1 MRLRKSVSETEC
13 SYNQCRKPD
22 QLCSEQE
29 ISRMFAPI
37 VLHEH
42 LRLIAVDRA
51 GRVDTRQLHN
61 H

>member
-1 MRLRKSVSETEC
+1 MRLRKSVSEPEYSC
-13 SYNQCRKPD
+13 IQSQKPNK
-22 QLCSEQE
+22 LYSEQE
-29 ISRMFAPI
+29 TSRMCSLV

-42 LRLIAVDRA
+42 LHLIAVDRA

>member
-1 MRLRKSVSETEC
+1 MC
-13 SYNQCRKPD
+13 
-22 QLCSEQE
+22 
-29 ISRMFAPI
+29 API

-42 LRLIAVDRA
+42 IRLIAVDGA